1 MVDLKSSSEQIFF
14 LKLTL
19 GAPVL
24 VLNSGLLLANQI
36 WEFCYSYDERSYC
49 QEQLK
54 LSMKHCALIVSLG
67 AATQLHRGY
76 HTDAS
81 PEDRPHDIT
90 HLVFVV
96 HGIGQLLHM
105 SNIVRS
111 CAE

>member
-1 MVDLKSSSEQIFF
+1 MPVKLFPNFTCHHLITHTYCHKH
-14 LKLTL
+14 LKL
-19 GAPVL
+19 P
-24 VLNSGLLLANQI
+24 
-36 WEFCYSYDERSYC
+36 
-49 QEQLK
+49 
-54 LSMKHCALIVSLG
+54 MKHCPLIVSLG

-81 PEDRPHDIT
+81 PDDRPHDIT

>member
-1 MVDLKSSSEQIFF
+1 
-14 LKLTL
+14 
-19 GAPVL
+19 
-24 VLNSGLLLANQI
+24 
-36 WEFCYSYDERSYC
+36 
-49 QEQLK
+49 
-54 LSMKHCALIVSLG
+54 MKHCPLIVSLG

-81 PEDRPHDIT
+81 PDDKPHDIT